1 MPFGLLAAFPGRLVA
16 PGIGCCEPQIG
27 DWPTILSATDFR
39 IGAQIA
45 DQNDLVHASRHR
57 PTPLA
62 ACSSFPHPGLGL
74 HGLVAP
80 SRNPRFTT
88 LVPCQQSATA
98 KLVFHTCSSFIGT
111 AMFLLCSRDFHHQY
125 KRS

>member
-45 DQNDLVHASRHR
+45 DQNDLVHASCHR

-62 ACSSFPHPGLGL
+62 ACIISASGARI
-74 HGLVAP
+74 AP
-80 SRNPRFTT
+80 PAGSRNPRFTT

-98 KLVFHTCSSFIGT
+98 KLVFHTRSSFIGAET
-111 AMFLLCSRDFHHQY
+111 SGSCFVLETFYQRY
-125 KRS
+125 KPS